1 MERLT
6 QSLNSGCPE
15 IGWEDNL
22 GVNQSRAIGTQRR
35 GVYGNRTG
43 RPSLVGARSGKAK
56 VEIRMTSRETKLPM
70 LSEVQGWGGCQELKA
85 SPAMAHGWVRSCG
98 MWQEPEVGALLS
110 GTGGQRRPT
119 WNVCKGS
126 WHGPQADP
134 VTSWAHTLQQAA
146 RWGAMMAQRGPPELS
161 PTWVG
166 SSHQGPQHTL
176 WAMLSETVT
185 SSKTGALN
193 P

>member
-43 RPSLVGARSGKAK
+43 QPSLVGARSGKAK
-56 VEIRMTSRETKLPM
+56 VEIRMTSREIKLPM

-85 SPAMAHGWVRSCG
+85 SPAMAHG
-98 MWQEPEVGALLS
+98 
-110 GTGGQRRPT
+110 
-119 WNVCKGS
+119 
-126 WHGPQADP
+126 
-134 VTSWAHTLQQAA
+134 
-146 RWGAMMAQRGPPELS
+146 
-161 PTWVG
+161 
-166 SSHQGPQHTL
+166 
-176 WAMLSETVT
+176 
-185 SSKTGALN
+185 
-193 P
+193 